1 MTLKWYDGGRF
12 PERPAGME
20 PDRRI
25 NEKGGTYVIG
35 DQGAL
40 YIPGMR
46 PDWVKEEAG
55 TAWKPN

>member
-1 MTLKWYDGGRF
+1 
-12 PERPAGME
+12 ME